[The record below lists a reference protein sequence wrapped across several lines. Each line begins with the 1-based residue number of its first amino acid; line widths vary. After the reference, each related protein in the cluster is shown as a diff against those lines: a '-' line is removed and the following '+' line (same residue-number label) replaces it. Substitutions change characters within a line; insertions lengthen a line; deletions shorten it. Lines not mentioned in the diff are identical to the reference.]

1 MHLRQY
7 LSNQP
12 APVVT
17 DPISLPP
24 PLVSLLLP
32 HINDRSDA
40 TSPSSSSTVTA
51 ALTQRVKVLQEEND
65 ELYEILKIGETGRLK
80 EDVRSLRRVV
90 QKLEGALRGASGA
103 RVPCPKSDRKSC
115 NLRFSSSYHVLI
127 VSSRSPMYLQISHAY
142 VNRDELDK
150 AQTTIVANGR
160 TSSQATNPRTASQS
174 PLSRVNR
181 SLPPHMSQPTNGK
194 LPPTGPRAHKKPR
207 LSETPSLP
215 PTHSNQQTKNNRSQ
229 SSSVRRQ
236 DSAER
241 SPRVPD
247 RKTKMETDDDDRGH
261 WSPDRSR
268 DYDRERDK
276 DREPDRDR
284 ERERDRAPVS
294 NRHHERPVPKER
306 ERDRRAHRERNQDR
320 ERDRGRARDSD
331 RSSKRNGAYGGGN
344 QSGGG
349 GGSGGG
355 RRPRRGSNANS
366 YTSGGDRTLR
376 ERMGL

>member
-1 MHLRQY
+1 MDLPTPRELELETLLRQRDAQLADLTDEVVHLRQY

-65 ELYEILKIGETGRLK
+65 ELYEILKTGETGRLK

-90 QKLEGALRGASGA
+90 QKLEGALR
-103 RVPCPKSDRKSC
+103 D
-115 NLRFSSSYHVLI
+115 
-127 VSSRSPMYLQISHAY
+127 SHQ
-142 VNRDELDK
+142 VITSLSDELDK

-215 PTHSNQQTKNNRSQ
+215 PTHSNQQTTNNRSQ

-349 GGSGGG
+349 GGGGGG